1 MGILG
6 GVGASQT
13 FSSASG
19 GKVYGYNNINE
30 TTARVVAPANPSRVK
45 ITFHNPGANDI
56 FIAPVNIQNTLG
68 TSPSGQTGGSDVA
81 LALTNAAL
89 GGSRRVYGNGGTL
102 EITGE
107 CQGSYQA
114 LAVTGAG
121 TTNPLTVTDSN
132 YA

>member
-1 MGILG
+1 MTILG
-6 GVGASQT
+6 GVGASQV

-30 TTARVVAPANPSRVK
+30 TTARVVAPANPSRVR
-45 ITFHNPGANDI
+45 ISFHNPGANDI
-56 FIAPVNIQNTLG
+56 FIAPVNVQNVLG
-68 TSPSGQTGGSDVA
+68 TSPTNPSDVA
-81 LALTNAAL
+81 LALSNAAL

-102 EITGE
+102 DITGE
-107 CQGSYQA
+107 CQGSWQA

-121 TTNPLTVTDSN
+121 TTNPLTVMDSN

>member
-1 MGILG
+1 MPISG
-6 GVGASQT
+6 GVGASQV

-30 TTARVVAPANPSRVK
+30 TTGRVVAPANPSRVK
-45 ITFHNPGANDI
+45 ISFHNPGANDI
-56 FIAPVNIQNTLG
+56 FVAPVNVQNVLG
-68 TSPSGQTGGSDVA
+68 TSPTNPSDAV
-81 LALTNAAL
+81 LVLSNAAL

-102 EITGE
+102 DITGE
-107 CQGSYQA
+107 CQGAWQA

-121 TTNPLTVTDSN
+121 TTNPLTVMDSN